1 MLDRSTRLSAAGRAS
16 NVSTTASA
24 QEDLCFTPAVELA
37 ARIRRHEVSP
47 VELVRALL
55 DRIERL
61 QPALNAYTV
70 VYPEQALAAARRAE
84 RDVVAGAALGP
95 LHGVP
100 FSVKDMVASEGMRLT
115 FGSYML

>member
-1 MLDRSTRLSAAGRAS
+1 M
-16 NVSTTASA
+16 STTASA

-37 ARIRRHEVSP
+37 ARIRRREVSP

-70 VYPEQALAAARRAE
+70 VYPEQALSAARRAE
-84 RDVVAGAALGP
+84 SAGSSP
-95 LHGVP
+95 MFWP
-100 FSVKDMVASEGMRLT
+100 PSERSTMPANGCPAVSCRT
-115 FGSYML
+115 